1 MVADYDHIE
10 LAKMVLIKT
19 SSTSNKKRP
28 VHWFEQ
34 VVLLLKQLFSLEK
47 SISYSLLKAQI

>member
-10 LAKMVLIKT
+10 LSEDGFNPKH

-28 VHWFEQ
+28 VH
-34 VVLLLKQLFSLEK
+34 
-47 SISYSLLKAQI
+47 